1 MRSYFKEVVQNFELK
16 RVGGGPKGHQFAPI
30 FFIIISIMVVFLYMI
45 PNKKNRSF
53 NIEPLNQNPLVS
65 IRASKQDSTPLYFN
79 DIFFMRE
86 NVF

>member
-1 MRSYFKEVVQNFELK
+1 MRSYFNEVVQNFELK
-16 RVGGGPKGHQFAPI
+16 RVGGGPKGHQFAPL
-30 FFIIISIMVVFLYMI
+30 FFIIIFIMVVFLYMI

-65 IRASKQDSTPLYFN
+65 IRSSKQDSTPLYFN

>member
-1 MRSYFKEVVQNFELK
+1 MNLKGLEVFELK
-16 RVGGGPKGHQFAPI
+16 RVGGGPKGHQFAPR

-79 DIFFMRE
+79 NIFFMRE